1 MDPKT
6 EAGPLINTK
15 SRAEVST
22 LSEQESTAI
31 KIRKTNFVWI
41 SNAFFNQIE
50 RRLSVVNIVKTQV
63 VKREG
68 EFEFEVFFLIPRQGH
83 VHGATCWIGHVTFLF
98 QGRVPPSLIHGR
110 ASPPLLTR
118 GLEGIFCSPTWTP
131 EGFHLRAFRG
141 HGGGGGNISRFCL
154 SLFWRDN
161 FWYRFIGRVFY

>member
-6 EAGPLINTK
+6 EAGPLINTN
-15 SRAEVST
+15 SCAEVST

-31 KIRKTNFVWI
+31 KIRKTNFVRI
-41 SNAFFNQIE
+41 SSTFFTQFETVVCCHQSRNTGCKKK
-50 RRLSVVNIVKTQV
+50 RRVNLK
-63 VKREG
+63 
-68 EFEFEVFFLIPRQGH
+68 FFFLIRRQGH

-141 HGGGGGNISRFCL
+141 HGGGNISRFCL

-161 FWYRFIGRVFY
+161 FWYRFIE